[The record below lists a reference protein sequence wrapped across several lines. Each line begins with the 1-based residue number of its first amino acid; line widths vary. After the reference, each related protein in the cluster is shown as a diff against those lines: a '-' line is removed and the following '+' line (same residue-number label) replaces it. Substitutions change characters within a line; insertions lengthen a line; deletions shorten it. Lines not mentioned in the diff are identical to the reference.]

1 MKVTCPKCGSNQ
13 ITANKKGFSGG
24 KAVAGAVL
32 TGGIGLLA
40 GTIGSSKVV
49 CTCLACGNQFKAGQ
63 GKVVY
68 EDGDALPKLAKLD
81 PAFEARKKKTSKAA
95 KTILIILAI
104 LIVVIVLGSIFGNPN
119 R

>member
-1 MKVTCPKCGSNQ
+1 MKVTCPKCGSDQ
-13 ITANKKGFSGG
+13 INANKKGFSGG

-68 EDGDALPKLAKLD
+68 EPGDKAPAPGPVIDYAKR
-81 PAFEARKKKTSKAA
+81 RKANSTV
-95 KTILIILAI
+95 L
-104 LIVVIVLGSIFGNPN
+104 IVLGILVLIIIVAAAFG
-119 R
+119 